1 MALRTK
7 HTAAPLNIFTI
18 MSALARKERAH
29 NLSQGLPDYP
39 VAPELS
45 ELLKEAVINGYNQY
59 APMPGLVELREQ
71 IAGYFNRIYHSDYC
85 NINNITITPG
95 ATYGIFTAFAAIL
108 EQGDEVIY
116 LEPAFDCYLPAIEI
130 NGGIPVC
137 VQLEASHNFEIDWQK
152 IKDAISP
159 KTKAILINT
168 PHNPTGN
175 IWSKKDWDTLADLIS
190 DKNIYVISDEVYNTI
205 LFDGQQHIPGYLQ
218 ERLHGKVISI
228 YSFGKMQHITGW
240 KIGFCIADETITNA
254 FRSIHQ
260 YLTFSVNT
268 PAQYALARYLELPK
282 PDNEASVFLQQKRDL
297 LISGLA
303 GSKLKLNCTTKGSYF
318 QLFDYSALSSLPDV
332 DFAQWLATTH
342 KVATIPLSA
351 FYKTPPGISQ
361 IRFSFAKEDAVIKAA
376 TDILAR
382 L

>member
-18 MSALARKERAH
+18 MSALAKKEQAY

-39 VAPELS
+39 VAPELG
-45 ELLKEAVINGYNQY
+45 EFLKEAVTNGYNQY

-71 IAGYFNRIYHSDYC
+71 IAVYFNRIYHSDYC
-85 NINNITITPG
+85 HANNITITPG
-95 ATYGIFTAFAAIL
+95 ATYGLFTAFATIL

-137 VQLEASHNFEIDWQK
+137 VRLDAARNFEIDWQK
-152 IKDAISP
+152 IKDAVTS
-159 KTKAILINT
+159 KTKVILINT
-168 PHNPTGN
+168 PHNPTGTV
-175 IWSKKDWDTLADLIS
+175 WSKNDWDTLADLIS
-190 DKNIYVISDEVYNTI
+190 DKNIYVVSDEVYNTI

-218 ERLHGKVISI
+218 ERLRNRVISV
-228 YSFGKMQHITGW
+228 YSFGKMYHITGW
-240 KIGFCIADETITNA
+240 KVGFCIAAEHITNA

-268 PAQYALARYLELPK
+268 PAQYALARYLELHR
-282 PDNEASVFLQQKRDL
+282 PDDEASVFLQKKRDL
-297 LISGLA
+297 LIRGLS
-303 GSKLKLNCTTKGSYF
+303 GSKFKLNGTTKGSYF
-318 QLFDYSALSSLPDV
+318 QLFDYSALSDLPDIA
-332 DFAQWLATTH
+332 FAQWLATRH

-361 IRFSFAKEDAVIKAA
+361 VRFSFAKEDAVIKAA
-376 TDILAR
+376 TDILAG